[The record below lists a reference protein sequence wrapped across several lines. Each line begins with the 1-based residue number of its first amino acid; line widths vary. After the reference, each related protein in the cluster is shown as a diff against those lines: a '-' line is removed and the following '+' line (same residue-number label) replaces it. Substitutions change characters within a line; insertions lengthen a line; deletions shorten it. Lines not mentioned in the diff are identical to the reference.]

1 LWLVGWWAPPYHIP
15 WPKFVIEDSGEDCS
29 GEVSKVLSVV
39 GDGVGAVA
47 RESQRVHFH
56 GQPVGAD
63 QLVEGFLQDLRED
76 VASIMQCAAR

>member
-1 LWLVGWWAPPYHIP
+1 MWLVGGHHHIP
-15 WPKFVIEDSGEDCS
+15 WPKFVIEDSRKDCS

-47 RESQRVHFH
+47 GESQRVHLH
-56 GQPVGAD
+56 RQPVCAD

-76 VASIMQCAAR
+76 VASIMQRTAR